1 MKQKISSDFKLG
13 ILGGGQLGKMMIQA
27 ASKWDIEIHVLDP
40 DESCSCSALCH
51 QFHHG
56 SFKNYNDVLEFG
68 RKVDILTFEIE
79 HINIEALKVLEKD
92 GIKTYPQPE
101 ALEIIQDKGIQKQFY
116 SRHNIPT
123 SNFHLFNNKKE
134 ILNAIH
140 DDIIHFPFIQKSRKD
155 GYDGKGVVFINDV
168 HNLDRLF
175 DVPSMIEE
183 FIEIEK
189 EIAVIVSRNENGE
202 TNTFPTVEMEFS
214 SEANLVEQLICPSE
228 IRTDLDHKAKELAI
242 SIIENLNMV
251 GNLAVEFF
259 ISKNGLLLVNEV
271 APRPHNSGHQTIEAN
286 ITSQFEQHLRAILNY
301 PLGSTK
307 LLSPSVMLNILGE
320 PNHTGKVFYKNF
332 ETCLSKEGIYIHIY
346 GKKITKPFRKM
357 GHVTIVDE
365 TMEKAKEKA
374 KFVKETLKVISN
386 D

>member
-27 ASKWDIEIHVLDP
+27 ASKWDVEIHVLDP
-40 DESCSCSALCH
+40 DENCSCSALCH

-68 RKVDILTFEIE
+68 RNVDLLTFEIE

-101 ALEIIQDKGIQKQFY
+101 ALEIIQDKGLQKQFY
-116 SRHNIPT
+116 DKYNIPT
-123 SNFHLFNNKKE
+123 SNFHLFKNKKE
-134 ILNAIH
+134 VLNAIQNN
-140 DDIIHFPFIQKSRKD
+140 IIHYPFIQKSRKD
-155 GYDGKGVVFINDV
+155 GYDGKGVIFIKDD
-168 HNLDRLF
+168 HSLDNLF
-175 DVPSMIEE
+175 DVPSMVEE

-189 EIAVIVSRNENGE
+189 EIAVIVSRNENGQ
-202 TNTFPTVEMEFS
+202 TDTFPTVEMEFS

-228 IRTDLDHKAKELAI
+228 IPTDLDQKSKELAI

-259 ISKNGLLLVNEV
+259 ISKNGQLLVNEV

-332 ETCLSKEGIYIHIY
+332 ESCLSKEGVYMHIY

>member
-40 DESCSCSALCH
+40 DENCSCSALCH

-56 SFKNYNDVLEFG
+56 SFKNYIDVLEFG
-68 RKVDILTFEIE
+68 RKVDVLTFEIE

-101 ALEIIQDKGIQKQFY
+101 ALEIIQDKGLQKQFY
-116 SRHNIPT
+116 VRHDIPT
-123 SNFHLFNNKKE
+123 SDFYLFKNKKE
-134 ILNAIH
+134 VINAIQ
-140 DDIIHFPFIQKSRKD
+140 DNIIHYPFIQKSRKD
-155 GYDGKGVVFINDV
+155 GYDGKGVTFIKDD
-168 HNLDRLF
+168 HNLNSLF
-175 DVPSMIEE
+175 DVPSMVEE

-202 TNTFPTVEMEFS
+202 TETFPIVEMEFS
-214 SEANLVEQLICPSE
+214 SEANLVEQLICPSD
-228 IRTDLDHKAKELAI
+228 IRRNLDHKAKELAI

-259 ISKNGLLLVNEV
+259 ISKNGQLLVNEV

-320 PNHTGKVFYKNF
+320 PNYTGKVFYENF
-332 ETCLSKEGIYIHIY
+332 ESCLSKEGVYIHIY

>member
-68 RKVDILTFEIE
+68 RKVDVLTFEIE
-79 HINIEALKVLEKD
+79 HINIGALKVLEKD
-92 GIKTYPQPE
+92 GIKIYPQPE

-134 ILNAIH
+134 VLNAIH
-140 DDIIHFPFIQKSRKD
+140 NDIIHFPFIQKSRKD
-155 GYDGKGVVFINDV
+155 GYDGKGVIFINDV
-168 HNLDRLF
+168 HSLDRLF
-175 DVPSMIEE
+175 DVPSMVEE

-214 SEANLVEQLICPSE
+214 PEANLVEQLICPSE
-228 IRTDLDHKAKELAI
+228 IRMDLDHKAKELAI

-259 ISKNGLLLVNEV
+259 ISKNGQLLVNEV

-307 LLSPSVMLNILGE
+307 LKYFGR
-320 PNHTGKVFYKNF
+320 T
-332 ETCLSKEGIYIHIY
+332 
-346 GKKITKPFRKM
+346 
-357 GHVTIVDE
+357 
-365 TMEKAKEKA
+365 
-374 KFVKETLKVISN
+374 
-386 D
+386 